1 MKNQKRLILALLA
14 AMTLVIALLALVF
27 FCLSGGHLHT
37 HEAPVSALSGALCEQ
52 QSAQTRVVTVVLPK
66 DFDGARS
73 ILFKTTHTRVE
84 VSVGRKTVYRFGYEG
99 NPSFL
104 RSPGAVWHV
113 VDLPEGSAGSTLS
126 IYLTAVYEDYY
137 GNDLVLSYGSHEGC
151 ELALLTDSLPIVI
164 IDCIIFFAG
173 ALCLLMHAIGRLHR
187 RTTGRNRF
195 LLVAL
200 FSFTI
205 AMWSLCQSG
214 FLQFLI
220 PDGPTLYLIDFF
232 SFNLFPVPFN
242 LFLAAICVMPRQQR
256 MFGGLAALY
265 MIDLAIS
272 CALQFSGV
280 CDMFLLMIF
289 THALMAVNV
298 VCVYVGI
305 RQEVRKADNHMAVK
319 FRLPLYVVMLFA
331 LSELVVYYIN
341 DFRQTSIFLP
351 LGTIVFI
358 TMLMWDLVAQYYN
371 GILEEQKIA
380 YFKKLAST
388 DMLTDVFNRNAYE
401 HMLRR
406 LEEKDPVG
414 MMPLCVILFDV
425 DNLKLI
431 NDHYGHEK
439 GDEALRRCCRCIRE
453 AFGED
458 ASCYRIGGDEF
469 VCLSEHVDTLVSAAG
484 RFEDAVARMAQTLDF
499 PFSVSI
505 GYATFEPQ
513 NDRRLTDVINRCDEM
528 LYRNKEKKAQF
539 VMPEDFSTVS
549 GASVDKRASRFE
561 RFTGS

>member
-1 MKNQKRLILALLA
+1 MKNQKRLTLALLA
-14 AMTLVIALLALVF
+14 AMVLSIALLALVF
-27 FCLSGGHLHT
+27 FCLSGAHLHT
-37 HEAPVSALSGALCEQ
+37 HEAPVELLSGSLSEQ
-52 QSAQTRVVTVVLPK
+52 QSAQTRVLTITLPEA
-66 DFDGARS
+66 FDQAQS

-84 VSVGRKTVYRFGYEG
+84 VSVGRNTVYRFGYEG

-104 RSPGAVWHV
+104 RSPGAIWHV

-126 IYLTAVYEDYY
+126 IYLTAIYEDYY

-151 ELALLTDSLPIVI
+151 ELALLMDSMPIVI
-164 IDCIIFFAG
+164 IDCIILFAG
-173 ALCLLMHAIGRLHR
+173 ALCLLMHFIGQLRHR
-187 RTTGRNRF
+187 ATGRSRF

-232 SFNLFPVPFN
+232 TFNLFPVPFN

-256 MFGGLAALY
+256 MFGGLAVLY
-265 MIDLAIS
+265 LIDLALS
-272 CALQFSGV
+272 CALQFAGI
-280 CDMFLLMIF
+280 CDMFRLMVF
-289 THALMAVNV
+289 THALMALNV
-298 VCVYVGI
+298 VCVYIGI
-305 RQEVRKADNHMAVK
+305 RQEVCKADNHIAAK
-319 FRLPLYVVMLFA
+319 FRIPLYVVMLFA

-406 LEEKDPVG
+406 LEEQNTVG
-414 MMPLCVILFDV
+414 MTPLCVILFDV

-431 NDHYGHEK
+431 NDHYGHDK
-439 GDEALRRCCRCIRE
+439 GDEALRTCCRCIRE

-469 VCLSEHVDTLVSAAG
+469 VCLSGQADALTASVS
-484 RFEDAVARMAQTLDF
+484 RFESAVAQLAQTLDF

-505 GYATFEPQ
+505 GYATFDPQ
-513 NDRRLTDVINRCDEM
+513 TDQRLPDVMHRCDEM

-539 VMPEDFSTVS
+539 VMPEDFSTAS
-549 GASVDKRASRFE
+549 GFSVD
-561 RFTGS
+561 

>member
-1 MKNQKRLILALLA
+1 MKNQKRLTLALLA
-14 AMTLVIALLALVF
+14 AMVLSVALLALVF
-27 FCLSGGHLHT
+27 FCLSGAHLHT
-37 HEAPVSALSGALCEQ
+37 HEAPVELLSGSLSEQ
-52 QSAQTRVVTVVLPK
+52 QSAQTRVLTITLPEA
-66 DFDGARS
+66 FDQAQS

-84 VSVGRKTVYRFGYEG
+84 VSVGRNTVYRFGYEG

-104 RSPGAVWHV
+104 RSPGAIWHV

-126 IYLTAVYEDYY
+126 IYLTAIYEDYY

-151 ELALLTDSLPIVI
+151 ELALLMDSMPIVI
-164 IDCIIFFAG
+164 IDCIILFAG
-173 ALCLLMHAIGRLHR
+173 ALCLLMHFIGQLRHR
-187 RTTGRNRF
+187 ATGRSRF

-232 SFNLFPVPFN
+232 TFNLFPVPFN

-256 MFGGLAALY
+256 MFGGLAVLY
-265 MIDLAIS
+265 LIDLALS
-272 CALQFSGV
+272 CALQFAGI
-280 CDMFLLMIF
+280 CDMFRLMVF
-289 THALMAVNV
+289 THALMALNV
-298 VCVYVGI
+298 VCVYIGI
-305 RQEVRKADNHMAVK
+305 RQEVCKADNHIAAK
-319 FRLPLYVVMLFA
+319 FRIPLYVVMLFA

-406 LEEKDPVG
+406 LEEQNTVG
-414 MMPLCVILFDV
+414 MTPLCVILFDV

-431 NDHYGHEK
+431 NDHYGHDK
-439 GDEALRRCCRCIRE
+439 GDEALRTCCRCIRE

-469 VCLSEHVDTLVSAAG
+469 VCLSGQADALTASVS
-484 RFEDAVARMAQTLDF
+484 RFESAVAQLAQTLDF

-505 GYATFEPQ
+505 GYATFDPQ
-513 NDRRLTDVINRCDEM
+513 TDQRLPDVMHRCDEM

-539 VMPEDFSTVS
+539 VMPEDFSTAS
-549 GASVDKRASRFE
+549 GVSVD
-561 RFTGS
+561 

>member
-1 MKNQKRLILALLA
+1 MNNQKRLTLALLA
-14 AMTLVIALLALVF
+14 AMVLSIALLALVF
-27 FCLSGGHLHT
+27 FCLSGAHLHT
-37 HEAPVSALSGALCEQ
+37 HEAPVELLSGSLSEQ
-52 QSAQTRVVTVVLPK
+52 QSAQTRVLTITLPEA
-66 DFDGARS
+66 FDQAQS

-84 VSVGRKTVYRFGYEG
+84 VSVGRNTVYRFGYEG

-104 RSPGAVWHV
+104 RSPGAIWHV

-126 IYLTAVYEDYY
+126 IYLTAIYEDYY

-151 ELALLTDSLPIVI
+151 ELALLMDSMPIVI
-164 IDCIIFFAG
+164 IDCIILFAG
-173 ALCLLMHAIGRLHR
+173 ALCLLMHIIGQLHHR
-187 RTTGRNRF
+187 ATGRSRF

-232 SFNLFPVPFN
+232 TFNLFPVPFN

-256 MFGGLAALY
+256 MFGGLAVLY
-265 MIDLAIS
+265 LIDLALS
-272 CALQFSGV
+272 CALQFAGI
-280 CDMFLLMIF
+280 CDMFRLMVF
-289 THALMAVNV
+289 THALMALNV
-298 VCVYVGI
+298 VCVYIGI
-305 RQEVRKADNHMAVK
+305 RQEVCKADNHMAAK
-319 FRLPLYVVMLFA
+319 FRIPLYVVMLFA

-406 LEEKDPVG
+406 LEEQNTVG
-414 MMPLCVILFDV
+414 MTPLCVILFDV

-431 NDHYGHEK
+431 NDHYGHDK
-439 GDEALRRCCRCIRE
+439 GDEALRTCCRCIRE

-469 VCLSEHVDTLVSAAG
+469 VCLSGQADALTASVS
-484 RFEDAVARMAQTLDF
+484 RFEIAVAQLAQTLDF

-505 GYATFEPQ
+505 GYATFDPQ
-513 NDRRLTDVINRCDEM
+513 TDQRLPDVMHRCDEM

-539 VMPEDFSTVS
+539 VMPEDFSTAS
-549 GASVDKRASRFE
+549 GVSVD
-561 RFTGS
+561 

>member
-1 MKNQKRLILALLA
+1 MKNQKCLTLALLA
-14 AMTLVIALLALVF
+14 AMVLSVALLALVF
-27 FCLSGGHLHT
+27 FCLSGAHLHT
-37 HEAPVSALSGALCEQ
+37 HEAPVELLSGSLSEQ
-52 QSAQTRVVTVVLPK
+52 QSAQTRVLTITLPEA
-66 DFDGARS
+66 FDQAQS

-84 VSVGRKTVYRFGYEG
+84 VSVGRNTVYRFGYEG

-104 RSPGAVWHV
+104 RSPGAIWHV

-126 IYLTAVYEDYY
+126 IYLTAIYEDYY

-151 ELALLTDSLPIVI
+151 ELALLMDSMPIVI
-164 IDCIIFFAG
+164 IDCIILFAG
-173 ALCLLMHAIGRLHR
+173 ALCLLMHIIGHLHHR
-187 RTTGRNRF
+187 ATGRSRF

-232 SFNLFPVPFN
+232 TFNLFPVPFN

-256 MFGGLAALY
+256 MFGGLAVLY
-265 MIDLAIS
+265 LIDLALS
-272 CALQFSGV
+272 CALQFAGI
-280 CDMFLLMIF
+280 CDMFRLMVF
-289 THALMAVNV
+289 THALMALNV
-298 VCVYVGI
+298 VCVYIGI
-305 RQEVRKADNHMAVK
+305 RQEVCKADNHMAAK
-319 FRLPLYVVMLFA
+319 FRIPLYVVMLFA

-371 GILEEQKIA
+371 SILEEQKIA

-406 LEEKDPVG
+406 LEEQNTVG
-414 MMPLCVILFDV
+414 MTPLYVILFDV

-431 NDHYGHEK
+431 NDHYGHDK
-439 GDEALRRCCRCIRE
+439 GDEALRTCCRCIRE

-469 VCLSEHVDTLVSAAG
+469 VCLSRQMDVLTSSVS
-484 RFEDAVARMAQTLDF
+484 RFESAVAQLAQTLDF

-505 GYATFEPQ
+505 GYATFDPQ
-513 NDRRLTDVINRCDEM
+513 TDQRLPDVMHSCDEM

-539 VMPEDFSTVS
+539 VMPEDFSTAS
-549 GASVDKRASRFE
+549 GFSVD
-561 RFTGS
+561 

>member
-1 MKNQKRLILALLA
+1 MKNQKCLTLALLG
-14 AMTLVIALLALVF
+14 AMALAIALLALVF
-27 FCLSGGHLHT
+27 FCLSGAHLHT
-37 HEAPVSALSGALCEQ
+37 HDAPVELLSGSLFEQ
-52 QSAQTRVVTVVLPK
+52 QSAQTRVLSITLPE
-66 DFDGARS
+66 DFDQAQS

-104 RSPGAVWHV
+104 QSPGAIWHV

-126 IYLTAVYEDYY
+126 IYLTAVYPDYY
-137 GNDLVLSYGSHEGC
+137 GNDLILSYGSHEGC

-164 IDCIIFFAG
+164 IDCIILFAG
-173 ALCLLMHAIGRLHR
+173 ALCLLMHFIGQLHR
-187 RTTGRNRF
+187 RATGRSRF

-232 SFNLFPVPFN
+232 TFNLFPVPFN
-242 LFLAAICVMPRQQR
+242 LFLAAICIMPRQQR
-256 MFGGLAALY
+256 MFSGLAALY
-265 MIDLAIS
+265 LIDLALS
-272 CALQFSGV
+272 CVLQFTGV
-280 CDMFLLMIF
+280 CDMFRLMVF

-298 VCVYVGI
+298 VCVYIGI
-305 RQEVRKADNHMAVK
+305 RQEVRKADNRMAAK
-319 FRLPLYVVMLFA
+319 FRIPLYVVMLFA

-351 LGTIVFI
+351 LGTIVYI

-388 DMLTDVFNRNAYE
+388 DMLTEVFNRNAYE

-406 LEEKDPVG
+406 LEEQDPVG

-439 GDEALRRCCRCIRE
+439 GDEALRTCCRCIRE

-469 VCLSEHVDTLVSAAG
+469 VCLSGHVDTLLSCAA
-484 RFEDAVARMAQTLDF
+484 RFESTVARMAQTLDF

-505 GYATFEPQ
+505 GYATFDPQ
-513 NDRRLTDVINRCDEM
+513 TDHRLPDVMHRCDEM
-528 LYRNKEKKAQF
+528 LYLNKEKKAQF
-539 VMPEDFSTVS
+539 VMPEDFSTACGV
-549 GASVDKRASRFE
+549 SVD
-561 RFTGS
+561 

>member
-1 MKNQKRLILALLA
+1 MKNQKRLTLALLA
-14 AMTLVIALLALVF
+14 AMVLSIALLALVF
-27 FCLSGGHLHT
+27 FCLSGAHLHT
-37 HEAPVSALSGALCEQ
+37 HEAPVELLSGSLSEQ
-52 QSAQTRVVTVVLPK
+52 QSAQTRVLTITLPEA
-66 DFDGARS
+66 FDQAQS

-84 VSVGRKTVYRFGYEG
+84 VSVGRNTVYRFGYEG

-104 RSPGAVWHV
+104 RSPGAIWHV

-126 IYLTAVYEDYY
+126 IYLTAIYEDYY

-151 ELALLTDSLPIVI
+151 ELALLMDSMPIVI
-164 IDCIIFFAG
+164 IDCIILFAG
-173 ALCLLMHAIGRLHR
+173 ALCLLMHFIGQLRHR
-187 RTTGRNRF
+187 ATGRSRF

-232 SFNLFPVPFN
+232 TFNLFPVPFN

-256 MFGGLAALY
+256 MFGGLAVLY
-265 MIDLAIS
+265 LIDLALS
-272 CALQFSGV
+272 CALQFAGI
-280 CDMFLLMIF
+280 CDMFRLMVF
-289 THALMAVNV
+289 THALMALNV
-298 VCVYVGI
+298 VCVYIGI
-305 RQEVRKADNHMAVK
+305 RQEVCKADNHMAAK
-319 FRLPLYVVMLFA
+319 FRIPLYVVMLFA

-406 LEEKDPVG
+406 LEEQNTVG
-414 MMPLCVILFDV
+414 MTPLCVILFDV

-431 NDHYGHEK
+431 NDHYGHDK
-439 GDEALRRCCRCIRE
+439 GDEALRTCCRCIRE

-469 VCLSEHVDTLVSAAG
+469 VCLSGQADALTASVS
-484 RFEDAVARMAQTLDF
+484 RFESAVAQLAQTLDF

-505 GYATFEPQ
+505 GYATFDPQ
-513 NDRRLTDVINRCDEM
+513 TDQRLPDVMHRCDEM

-539 VMPEDFSTVS
+539 VMPEDFSTAS
-549 GASVDKRASRFE
+549 GVSVD
-561 RFTGS
+561 

>member
-1 MKNQKRLILALLA
+1 MKNQKRLTLALLA
-14 AMTLVIALLALVF
+14 AMVLSIALLALVF
-27 FCLSGGHLHT
+27 FCLSGAHLHT
-37 HEAPVSALSGALCEQ
+37 HEAPVELLSGSLSEQ
-52 QSAQTRVVTVVLPK
+52 QSAQTRVLTITLPEA
-66 DFDGARS
+66 FDQAQS

-84 VSVGRKTVYRFGYEG
+84 VSVGRNTVYRFGYEG

-104 RSPGAVWHV
+104 RSPGAIWHV

-126 IYLTAVYEDYY
+126 IYLTAIYEDYY

-151 ELALLTDSLPIVI
+151 ELALLMDSMPIVI
-164 IDCIIFFAG
+164 IDCIILFAG
-173 ALCLLMHAIGRLHR
+173 ALCLLMHIIGHLHHR
-187 RTTGRNRF
+187 ATGRSRF

-232 SFNLFPVPFN
+232 TFNLFPVPFN

-256 MFGGLAALY
+256 MFGGLAVLY
-265 MIDLAIS
+265 LIDLALS
-272 CALQFSGV
+272 CALQFAGI
-280 CDMFLLMIF
+280 CDMFRLMVF
-289 THALMAVNV
+289 THALMALNV
-298 VCVYVGI
+298 VCVYIGI
-305 RQEVRKADNHMAVK
+305 RQEVCKADNHIAAK
-319 FRLPLYVVMLFA
+319 FRIPLYVVMLFA

-406 LEEKDPVG
+406 LEEQNTVG
-414 MMPLCVILFDV
+414 MTPLCVILFDV

-431 NDHYGHEK
+431 NDHYGHDK
-439 GDEALRRCCRCIRE
+439 GDEALRTCCRCIRE

-469 VCLSEHVDTLVSAAG
+469 VCLSGQADALTASVS
-484 RFEDAVARMAQTLDF
+484 RFESAVAQLAQTLDF

-505 GYATFEPQ
+505 GYATFDPQ
-513 NDRRLTDVINRCDEM
+513 TDQRLPDVMHRCDEM

-539 VMPEDFSTVS
+539 VMPEDFSTAS
-549 GASVDKRASRFE
+549 GVSVD
-561 RFTGS
+561 

>member
-1 MKNQKRLILALLA
+1 MKNQKRLTLALLA
-14 AMTLVIALLALVF
+14 AMVLSVALLALVF
-27 FCLSGGHLHT
+27 FCLSGAHLHT
-37 HEAPVSALSGALCEQ
+37 HEAPVELLSGSLSEQ
-52 QSAQTRVVTVVLPK
+52 QSAQTRVLTITLPEA
-66 DFDGARS
+66 FDQAQS

-84 VSVGRKTVYRFGYEG
+84 VSVGRNTVYRFGYEG

-104 RSPGAVWHV
+104 RSPGAIWHV

-126 IYLTAVYEDYY
+126 IYLTAIYEDYY

-151 ELALLTDSLPIVI
+151 ELALLMDSMPIVI
-164 IDCIIFFAG
+164 IDCIILFAG
-173 ALCLLMHAIGRLHR
+173 ALCLLMHIIGHLHHR
-187 RTTGRNRF
+187 ATGRSRF

-232 SFNLFPVPFN
+232 TFNLFPVPFN

-265 MIDLAIS
+265 LIDLVLS
-272 CALQFSGV
+272 CALQFAGI
-280 CDMFLLMIF
+280 CDMFRLMVF
-289 THALMAVNV
+289 THALMALNV
-298 VCVYVGI
+298 VCVYIGI
-305 RQEVRKADNHMAVK
+305 WQEVCKADNHMAAK
-319 FRLPLYVVMLFA
+319 FRIPLYVVMLFA

-406 LEEKDPVG
+406 LEEQNTVG
-414 MMPLCVILFDV
+414 MTPLYVILFDV

-439 GDEALRRCCRCIRE
+439 GDEALRCCCRCIRE

-469 VCLSEHVDTLVSAAG
+469 VCLSGQMDALASSVS
-484 RFEDAVARMAQTLDF
+484 RFESTVTRTAQTLDF

-505 GYATFEPQ
+505 GYATFDPQ
-513 NDRRLTDVINRCDEM
+513 TDQRLPDVMHSCDEM

-539 VMPEDFSTVS
+539 VMPEDFSTASSV
-549 GASVDKRASRFE
+549 SVD
-561 RFTGS
+561 

>member
-1 MKNQKRLILALLA
+1 MKNQKRLTLALLA
-14 AMTLVIALLALVF
+14 AMVLSIALLALVF
-27 FCLSGGHLHT
+27 FCLSGAHLHT
-37 HEAPVSALSGALCEQ
+37 HEAPVELLSGSLSEQ
-52 QSAQTRVVTVVLPK
+52 QSAQTRVLTITLPEA
-66 DFDGARS
+66 FNQAQS

-84 VSVGRKTVYRFGYEG
+84 VSVGRNTVYRFGYEG

-104 RSPGAVWHV
+104 RSPGAIWHV
-113 VDLPEGSAGSTLS
+113 VDMPEGSAGSTLS
-126 IYLTAVYEDYY
+126 IYLTAIYEDYY

-151 ELALLTDSLPIVI
+151 ELALLMDSMPIVI
-164 IDCIIFFAG
+164 IDCIILFAG
-173 ALCLLMHAIGRLHR
+173 ALCLLMHFIGQLRHR
-187 RTTGRNRF
+187 ATGRSRF

-232 SFNLFPVPFN
+232 TFNLFPVPFN

-256 MFGGLAALY
+256 MFGGLAVLY
-265 MIDLAIS
+265 LIDLALS
-272 CALQFSGV
+272 CALQFAGI
-280 CDMFLLMIF
+280 CDMFRLMVF
-289 THALMAVNV
+289 THALMALNV
-298 VCVYVGI
+298 VCVYIGI
-305 RQEVRKADNHMAVK
+305 RQEVCKADNHMAAK
-319 FRLPLYVVMLFA
+319 FRIPLYIVMLFA

-406 LEEKDPVG
+406 LEEQNTVG
-414 MMPLCVILFDV
+414 MTPLYVILFDV

-439 GDEALRRCCRCIRE
+439 GDEALRCCCRCIRE

-469 VCLSEHVDTLVSAAG
+469 VCLSRQMDALTSSVS
-484 RFEDAVARMAQTLDF
+484 RFESAVAQLAQTLDF

-505 GYATFEPQ
+505 GYATFDPQ
-513 NDRRLTDVINRCDEM
+513 TDHRLPDVMHRCDEM

-539 VMPEDFSTVS
+539 VMPEDFSTAS
-549 GASVDKRASRFE
+549 GVSVD
-561 RFTGS
+561 